1 MNSKKLLSYGALG
14 IGILIFI
21 IGAGLVMAYISE
33 AILARLGEPDQ
44 SLLFW
49 YLPLLFIGIMGII
62 IGLAAGILGI
72 IGLRRSRNPDAHNV
86 EPTVQ

>member
-72 IGLRRSRNPDAHNV
+72 IGLRRGSHPAAHNV